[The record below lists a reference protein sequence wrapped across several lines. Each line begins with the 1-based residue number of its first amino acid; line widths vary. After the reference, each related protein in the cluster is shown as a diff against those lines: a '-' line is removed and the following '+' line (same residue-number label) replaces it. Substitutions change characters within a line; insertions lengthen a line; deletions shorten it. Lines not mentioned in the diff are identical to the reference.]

1 MEVNMNRSLKIIGT
15 VYTILMIAAP
25 CFGQVARTRTADTL
39 SEEPPIVPET
49 RRFARYY
56 RKYQYSPEWAFPPV
70 HDKKPDPRNGG

>member
-39 SEEPPIVPET
+39 SEEPTLLPET
-49 RRFARYY
+49 RRFARHH
-56 RKYQYSPEWAFPPV
+56 RRE
-70 HDKKPDPRNGG
+70 HHGR

>member
-1 MEVNMNRSLKIIGT
+1 MNRSLKIIGT

-56 RKYQYSPEWAFPPV
+56 RKY
-70 HDKKPDPRNGG
+70 